1 MAKRKIGK
9 ENVTKKL
16 MSFMKMFAEVKGM
29 KHLYCYSTL
38 QVIFISFLSNPDIYI
53 SKLSITCLLNFKLKH
68 ASLTPYAEH
77 LNGIF

>member
-38 QVIFISFLSNPDIYI
+38 QVIFISYHFCRILIFTFQNFPSHVSLILSSNMHI
-53 SKLSITCLLNFKLKH
+53 L
-68 ASLTPYAEH
+68 H
-77 LNGIF
+77 LMQSTSM